1 MNKLLQKFKLAFS
14 IAPKEI
20 ISIIRSY
27 SKKQHARSLP
37 AVSKTL
43 WKKIEKYKKDLEEN
57 GLPPFLEIAEVNRFI
72 QTGVFLKPTAK
83 ALKPD
88 TFIGLYTGEFELVFA
103 NETADNHYAYDV
115 APGLKIKKEH
125 LPLVR
130 SKGKKATVKI
140 DYSIQTNAM
149 KEGNFTRYINH
160 SSVNNNIEAL
170 TKKMPD
176 GTIEVCLFTCKT
188 IKPGEQLLSNYGGL
202 YWAVLPIL
210 PEPVTPRSYMLT
222 KESKVVKKE
231 TGVEGHSSEQ
241 HAFLIKLRSPLE
253 LETGELPSAFRSFLS
268 KKKIRYVSKALEQK
282 IEDFDDDILER
293 GLPLKYELKETS
305 SHLKY
310 DVHLKKKAKMIKKG
324 SFIGVFGGKWH
335 LVDHKASNMIDSG
348 LECKGMHLFLDQEKG
363 SNFTRLLTK
372 SSNGNIKATL
382 YKKRGPNGLYIVL
395 TAAKNISPGDKLSLK
410 E

>member
-20 ISIIRSY
+20 ISLIRSY
-27 SKKQHARSLP
+27 SKKQNPRSLP
-37 AVSKTL
+37 SASKTL
-43 WKKIEKYKKDLEEN
+43 WKKIEKYQKDLEEN
-57 GLPPFLEIAEVNRFI
+57 GIPPFLEIAEVNKFI
-72 QTGVFLKPTAK
+72 ETGVFLKPTAK

-103 NETADNHYAYDV
+103 TETKDNHYAYDV
-115 APGLKIKKEH
+115 APGFKIKKEH

-130 SKGKKATVKI
+130 SKGKQASVKI
-140 DYSIQTNAM
+140 DYSIQTNAVNA
-149 KEGNFTRYINH
+149 GNFTRYINH
-160 SSVNNNIEAL
+160 SSVNNNIEAI

-188 IKPGEQLLSNYGGL
+188 IRPGEQLLSNYGGL

-210 PEPVTPRSYMLT
+210 PEPVTPRSYMLSKEGKIVT
-222 KESKVVKKE
+222 KD
-231 TGVEGHSSEQ
+231 TGVVGHPSE
-241 HAFLIKLRSPLE
+241 HIPFLIKLRSPLE
-253 LETGELPSAFRSFLS
+253 LETGELPASFRSYLS
-268 KKKIRYVSKALEQK
+268 KKKIRYVSSALDQK

-293 GLPLKYELKETS
+293 GLPLKYELAETS

-310 DVHLKKKAKMIKKG
+310 DVHLKKNAKMIKKG
-324 SFIGVFGGKWH
+324 SFIGVFGGTWT

-348 LECKGMHLFLDQEKG
+348 LEHKGKHLFLDQEKG

-372 SSNGNIKATL
+372 APKGNIKATL

-395 TAAKNISPGDKLSLK
+395 TAAKNISPGEKLSL
-410 E
+410 